1 MKLTAIAIKNA
12 KPREKPY
19 KIADGMGLYLL
30 IKPKGKYWRYDYRY
44 LKKRKTLALGKFPD
58 VSLREARDAHY
69 QAKKLLNNGVD
80 PAHERKIAKSMK
92 LYQAGN
98 TFAAIAFEWLD
109 TKKPSWVDSHFTSVK
124 GRLENHALE
133 YIGNRPITEI
143 TAPELLMMIKRI
155 EAKGFYETAHR
166 VRSVC
171 GQVFRYA
178 ITTGRAELDP
188 AQSLIDSLVP
198 VEVTSFAAIT
208 DPIKL
213 GELLRVI
220 EGYSGDYVTR
230 SALRL
235 APLVFLRPKELR
247 SAEWCEFNFDKSEW
261 LIPAKKMKMKA
272 DHIVPL
278 SKQAVEI
285 LLEVKKLTGGE
296 KYVFPS
302 IRSKARPMSENTING
317 ALRRMGYTKEEVT
330 GHGFRATASTLLNEQ
345 GYNFD
350 WIEVQLAHAERN
362 KVRAAYNRAKYLPQ
376 RKKMMQEY
384 SDYLYQLR
392 NNNNVVCLS
401 QMNQK

>member
-44 LKKRKTLALGKFPD
+44 LKKRKTLAFGKFPD
-58 VSLREARDAHY
+58 VSLQEARESHY
-69 QAKKLLNNGVD
+69 QARKLLTGGVD
-80 PAHERKIAKSMK
+80 PSHERKVVKSMK

-124 GRLENHALE
+124 GRLENHALDH
-133 YIGNRPITEI
+133 IGNRPITEI

-155 EAKGFYETAHR
+155 EAQGFYETAHR

-171 GQVFRYA
+171 SQVFRYA
-178 ITTGRAELDP
+178 IITGRAKLDP
-188 AQSLIDSLVP
+188 AASLIGSLVP

-213 GELLRVI
+213 RELLRVI
-220 EGYSGDYVTR
+220 DGYSGDFITR

-247 SAEWCEFNFDKSEW
+247 SAEWKEFNFDKSEW

-278 SKQAVEI
+278 SKQAIEI
-285 LLEVKKLTGGE
+285 LEEVKKLTGNE
-296 KYVFPS
+296 RYVFPS
-302 IRSKARPMSENTING
+302 VRSKSRPMSENTVNA
-317 ALRRMGYTKEEVT
+317 ALRRMDYTKEEVT

-392 NNNNVVCLS
+392 DGADVIKLYS
-401 QMNQK
+401 H

>member
-1 MKLTAIAIKNA
+1 MKLTAISIKNA
-12 KPREKPY
+12 KSREKPY
-19 KIADGMGLYLL
+19 KLTDGMGLYLL
-30 IKPKGKYWRYDYRY
+30 IKPIGKYWRYDYRY
-44 LKKRKTLALGKFPD
+44 NRKRKTIALGKYPD
-58 VSLREARDAHY
+58 ISLKDARESHFE
-69 QAKKLLNNGVD
+69 AKKLLNSGVD
-80 PAHERKIAKSMK
+80 PSHERKIKKSMK

-98 TFAAIAFEWLD
+98 IFSSIAFEWLD
-109 TKKPSWVDSHFTSVK
+109 IKKSSWVDSHFISVK
-124 GRLENHALE
+124 GRLDNHVLD
-133 YIGNRPITEI
+133 YIGNRPIAEI
-143 TAPELLMMIKRI
+143 TAPELLMLIKRI
-155 EAKGFYETAHR
+155 EAKGLNETAHR

-171 GQVFRYA
+171 SQIFRYA
-178 ITTGRAELDP
+178 IITGRAELDP
-188 AQSLIDSLVP
+188 AASLIGSLAI

-208 DPIKL
+208 DPFKL

-220 EGYSGDYVTR
+220 DDYSGDYITKC
-230 SALRL
+230 ALKL

-247 SAEWCEFNFDKSEW
+247 HAEWSEINFDKAEW

-278 SKQAVEI
+278 SIQAVLILQEI
-285 LLEVKKLTGGE
+285 KQLTGGE

-302 IRSKARPMSENTING
+302 VRSKSRPMSENTING
-317 ALRRMGYTKEEVT
+317 ALRRMGYTKDEVT

-384 SDYLYQLR
+384 SNYLYQLR
-392 NNNNVVCLS
+392 DGANVI
-401 QMNQK
+401 QFH